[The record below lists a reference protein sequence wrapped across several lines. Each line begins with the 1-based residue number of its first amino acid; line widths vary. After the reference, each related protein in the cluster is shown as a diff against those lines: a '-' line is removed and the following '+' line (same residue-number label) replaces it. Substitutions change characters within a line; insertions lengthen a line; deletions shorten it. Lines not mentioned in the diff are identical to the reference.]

1 MVPVQINGRTVEA
14 MIDTGAIPTVCTR
27 AMARELGLVASGKT
41 TKLVGVGRTTAHL
54 SEPVLLCV
62 ADTTVRTQVRIVE
75 TFPVPLVLG
84 MRDLRGLGRVDNK
97 PAESVVSEVLT
108 VDPKPGTFD
117 VASGVEEGLSD
128 SVLLSKGLKELS
140 GKFGKDVTESFK
152 REVLSLFEEYSDT
165 WVRPRSGRYKGPPA
179 RIEVIGN
186 PVRGRV
192 RPLNPEMKEVV
203 TEHIESQLRQGV
215 LQSEWRVVVDF
226 RAVNKRIKAD
236 AYPLPSLWGNIQD
249 AAGHRYYVALDLT
262 WGFWN
267 LPLSEDSKEVTAI
280 LTHLG

>member
-1 MVPVQINGRTVEA
+1 
-14 MIDTGAIPTVCTR
+14 
-27 AMARELGLVASGKT
+27 MARELGLVASGKT

-215 LQSEWRVVVDF
+215 LRKSKSPWGSPLHVVRKSESEWRVVVDF

-267 LPLSEDSKEVTAI
+267 LPLSEDSKE
-280 LTHLG
+280 